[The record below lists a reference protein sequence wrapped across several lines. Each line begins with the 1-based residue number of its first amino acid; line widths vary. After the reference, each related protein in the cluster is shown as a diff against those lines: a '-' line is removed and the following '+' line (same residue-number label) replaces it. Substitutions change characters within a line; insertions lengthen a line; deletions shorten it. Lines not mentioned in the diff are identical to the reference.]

1 MKNTISFLLDEG
13 MPPRK
18 RLLRI
23 NKRSSFNI
31 KHITHDY
38 KRSGLA
44 DDKVLHIAEKEG
56 RVLVTIDW
64 DFNKKRRIQKKT
76 AIVKIVGGLI
86 AKDIDDLFCKLVKLF
101 PLKEQYFGKFISA
114 SKNKVITYDYLGNQ
128 KTLSYLK

>member
-1 MKNTISFLLDEG
+1 